1 MLGNNDVVRVLV
13 VDDNAGLRET
23 LRELLLSAGYEAET
37 ARDGEEAMALHR
49 RRPFQVLLTDI
60 YMPLSD
66 GLETIQA
73 FRRDAPKMKV
83 IAMSGG
89 GDVAKG
95 SYLGVASEIGADAT
109 LRKPFEFEKLLEV
122 LKR

>member
-1 MLGNNDVVRVLV
+1 MDMVRVLV
-13 VDDNAGLRET
+13 VDDNGDLRET
-23 LRELLLSAGYEAET
+23 LRQLLALAGYEAET
-37 ARDGEEAMALHR
+37 ARDGEEAMAMHR

-60 YMPLSD
+60 YMPLRD

-73 FRRDAPKMKV
+73 FRRAAPQILV

-109 LRKPFEFEKLLEV
+109 LEKPFAFAALLEA